1 MLKLKH
7 VLKALLDWILARPK
21 ADWVR
26 KLIKVTNPIRLNV
39 ASFSGDGERIDFFP
53 SDMPYTFV
61 DQPCTD
67 VSML

>member
-39 ASFSGDGERIDFFP
+39 ASFSGDGERIDFF
-53 SDMPYTFV
+53 SF
-61 DQPCTD
+61 
-67 VSML
+67 